1 MYVENGLVDTAGK
14 GEGGT
19 NQEGSI
25 NACTPLLFFND
36 FFLSTSDLLLHV

>member
-1 MYVENGLVDTAGK
+1 MYVENGLVDTVGE

-19 NQEGSI
+19 NREGSI
-25 NACTPLLFFND
+25 DVCAPPLFFND